1 MKISDFVYSVKVLRW
16 FIDQLGLSYKDFFSD
31 VFKTMMGSIEPL
43 RKAAQRRGNKPAV
56 LWDGGMRTHL
66 ELFQRAEALAKFLLS
81 EGVKPGEKL
90 AFISINTPEAP
101 EIWLCSVMLRLS
113 LIPVNWHLKSEEI
126 KYIMQNSGCKN
137 VIYHT
142 DVKDEVKK
150 SGEYKVM
157 LEIDGT
163 ESSSYEQAINLG
175 MLLKRDV
182 KVSPRA
188 RSGIL
193 IYTSGTTGK
202 PKGAPRK
209 LNPLYAF
216 LFVATAAYEF
226 GITKDD
232 VHLAVAPLYHSA
244 PFFFAQ
250 LHISLG
256 GTLVILPRFRV
267 ENFFEAVA
275 KFKPTTTFV
284 VPYMIYEIMDNLDSF
299 GKEKLSSLK
308 KVISG
313 AAYLNPET
321 KMKFVNTFGPI
332 LYEFYGSTE
341 TGINT
346 ILRPSDIPKKAESVG
361 KPMPLNKIKI
371 LDDSGKECPPDT
383 PGEIFIKSPFI
394 IRGYYK
400 DPTYTKQWTKE
411 GYFSAGDVGK
421 IDKDGYLYILDRKKD
436 MIISAGVNIY
446 PAEIEQVLMQHPAVK
461 MCAVVG
467 VKDEKWGEKV
477 KAFIVLRKGY
487 EVSEKELE
495 KFLRERIANYKVPK
509 EWAFLD
515 ELPMTPSGKVLKRVL
530 REMK

>member
-1 MKISDFVYSVKVLRW
+1 MKISDFLYSLKVFNW
-16 FIDQLGLSYKDFFSD
+16 FIGQLGLSYKDFFSD
-31 VFKTMMGSIEPL
+31 VFKLTLGSVEPL
-43 RKAAQRRGNKPAV
+43 RKAAQRRGDKPAV
-56 LWDGGMRTHL
+56 LWDGGKRTHL
-66 ELFQRAEALAKFLLS
+66 ELFHRAEALAKFLLS
-81 EGVKPGEKL
+81 EGVKPGERL

-101 EIWLCSVMLRLS
+101 EIWLCSAMLRLR
-113 LIPVNWHLKSEEI
+113 LIPVNWHLKSREI
-126 KYIMQNSGCKN
+126 KYIMQNSGCRN
-137 VIYHT
+137 IIYHT
-142 DVKDEVKK
+142 DVKDEVKN

-163 ESSSYEQAINLG
+163 ENSSYEQAINLG
-175 MLLKRDV
+175 MLLKKDIRV
-182 KVSPRA
+182 PPRA

-193 IYTSGTTGK
+193 IYTSGTTGN
-202 PKGAPRK
+202 PKGAHRN

-216 LFVATAAYEF
+216 LFVASAAYEF
-226 GITKDD
+226 GLTKDD

-256 GTLVILPRFRV
+256 GTLIILPRFRV
-267 ENFFEAVA
+267 ENFFDAVSR
-275 KFKPTTTFV
+275 FKPTTTFV

-321 KMKFVNTFGPI
+321 KIKFVNTFGPI
-332 LYEFYGSTE
+332 LYEFYGATE

-346 ILRPSDIPKKAESVG
+346 ILRPSDIPKKAGSVG
-361 KPMPLNKIKI
+361 KPMPLNRIKI
-371 LDDSGKECPPDT
+371 LNEQGEECPSDT
-383 PGEIFIKSPFI
+383 PGEIFVKSPFI

-400 DPTYTKQWTKE
+400 DEAYTKQWMKG

-446 PAEIEQVLMQHPAVK
+446 PAEIEQALMQHPAVK

-467 VKDEKWGEKV
+467 VKDEKWGERV

-509 EWAFLD
+509 EWAFVD